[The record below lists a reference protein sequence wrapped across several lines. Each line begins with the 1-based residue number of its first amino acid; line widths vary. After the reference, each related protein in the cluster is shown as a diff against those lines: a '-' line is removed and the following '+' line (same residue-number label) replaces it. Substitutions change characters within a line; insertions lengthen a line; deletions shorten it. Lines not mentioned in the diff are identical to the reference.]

1 MIVRCPS
8 CASLSELPAPQPGG
22 KGHMSACRSCG
33 HVWRDPNTT
42 GMSMEPIPPAAAL
55 RKTAALPDLEVQR
68 LVSAGRQAEEAF
80 LLRRRK
86 KRVAAAGWL
95 ALGLFALSPAA
106 IAVAVPERLVTA
118 APASIGL
125 YQWLGRDV
133 NIYGLEIREVEMQH
147 LLVDGQ
153 RVIGIKGSIVNVSA
167 AERKVPWM
175 RFGLR
180 AADGMEVYQWQL
192 DTEQRP
198 LRPGEARRFATRIAS
213 PPENAARVEI
223 RFARANEIG
232 SNTTP

>member
-8 CASLSELPAPQPGG
+8 CDSLSELPAPEPGPNG
-22 KGHMSACRSCG
+22 DISACLSCG
-33 HVWRDPNTT
+33 HVWRDPKAT
-42 GMSMEPIPPAAAL
+42 GMSMEPIPPAAPSRMPAP
-55 RKTAALPDLEVQR
+55 LPDLEVQR
-68 LVSAGRQAEEAF
+68 LVTAGRQAEEAF

-86 KRVAAAGWL
+86 RRAAAAAWL

-106 IAVAVPERLVTA
+106 IAFAFPERLVAA

-125 YQWLGRDV
+125 YHWLGREV

-147 LLVDGQ
+147 LVVDGQ
-153 RVIGIKGSIVNVSA
+153 PVIGIEGSIVNVSA
-167 AERKVPWM
+167 DERKVPWM
-175 RFGLR
+175 RFGLK
-180 AADGMEVYQWQL
+180 AAEDTELYQWQL

-198 LRPGEARRFATRIAS
+198 LRPGEARRFVTRVAS

-223 RFARANEIG
+223 RFARADEIG